1 MMELAERLKW
11 LRGRHG
17 LTQRELA
24 RRAGV
29 NNSLIS
35 QIEQATVNPSVA
47 TLKRILDGFPI
58 TMGAFF
64 SLEQAPVR
72 QCIFR
77 QQDLLPMSSGEVQ
90 MWLLSPLHR
99 GHKLALQREL
109 YPPGA
114 DTGPGMLSNEA
125 EEAGFVLSGEIE
137 VTVCEQCSVLQ
148 AGDGYY
154 FNTRQPHRFRN
165 IGKDPC
171 ELISAT
177 TPPTF

>member
-1 MMELAERLKW
+1 MELAERLKW
-11 LRGRHG
+11 LRSRHG

-35 QIEQATVNPSVA
+35 QIEQAAVNPSVA

-64 SLEQAPVR
+64 SLEREQTR
-72 QCIFR
+72 QIFFR
-77 QQDLLPMSSGEVQ
+77 QQELLPISSGEVQ
-90 MWLLSPLHR
+90 MWLIGPLQR
-99 GHKLALQREL
+99 GHKLALLRER

-114 DTGPGMLSNEA
+114 DTGPDMLSNEA
-125 EEAGFVLSGEIE
+125 EEAGLVLSGEIE
-137 VTVCEQCSVLQ
+137 ITVGEECCVLR

-154 FNTRQPHRFRN
+154 FDTRQPHRFRN
-165 IGKDPC
+165 IGSEYC
-171 ELISAT
+171 ELISAA